1 MNSGYMA
8 KPVMKRLGLISPPG
22 EMKIRPAVFVL
33 MALILLGFYGCSSS
47 SDKKERRDFDKIE
60 SSGYLKVIVRPRPI
74 SLALPGITQILID
87 RKLALALSRKLGLK
101 LKLVVMDD
109 EAAMVRKLRDG
120 KADFIAA
127 GIIASPEKDLAF
139 SIPYRYTDE
148 LLIVKKEV
156 SPPPGRKAGEDSL
169 KGRTVCLS
177 RANQKTSAVKML
189 KSMGVKKFIKP
200 LPGAD
205 PDQALALVE
214 RDECYGA
221 VVDSVSWDEF
231 SDKYTALTQR
241 KVLEKSLP
249 IALLMRPGAV
259 QLRRRINEFLIS
271 RSLTSGSALKYKFDL
286 EGIKKKKVLRM
297 ITRNNALTYYIY
309 RGTPVGFDY
318 ELMKK
323 FADTE
328 GLRLE
333 VVLPP
338 GHSDLIPWLNEGRA
352 DVVAAAMTMTGEREK
367 KAAFTMPYN
376 YVKEVVIVRKDDK
389 SIKSPLDF
397 VGKTVHVRKS
407 SSFYGSLMA
416 LKKKGLDFEIVQLP
430 DDMETED
437 IIDGLIEK
445 RWDIT
450 VCDSNLLAM
459 ERDKGKDVKV
469 AFTIKKQG
477 IGWAVRKED
486 VQLLSALNA
495 FIKKNYRGFFYNTL
509 KDKYFKNS
517 VSSGAWSEKFRY
529 DRSGHISP
537 YDEMAKKYAGRYG
550 LDWRLIVAQ
559 IFQESGFNP
568 RKVSWAGA
576 RGLMQ
581 VMPRTARE
589 LGLKDLYD
597 PESSIK
603 AGTYYLKKLLD
614 RFAPSIKLKDR
625 IRFALAAYHVGYNHV
640 ADARLLARRQGL
652 NPDVWFDNVEK
663 AMLLL
668 QKRVY
673 YRKTRYGYCNGR
685 RTVNYVRE
693 ILNRYNTYLRAD
705 VNKAA

>member
-1 MNSGYMA
+1 MI
-8 KPVMKRLGLISPPG
+8 K
-22 EMKIRPAVFVL
+22 EKIKKI
-33 MALILLGFYGCSSS
+33 ALIGLLRGIKTRRVFCAIMTLIVMGFYGCSPSGAN
-47 SDKKERRDFDKIE
+47 KGGRDLDKIE

-74 SLALPGITQILID
+74 TFALPGITQILID

-109 EAAMVRKLRDG
+109 DAAMLRKLRDG
-120 KADFIAA
+120 KADFVAA

-148 LLIVKKEV
+148 LLIVKKEDA
-156 SPPPGRKAGEDSL
+156 SPSEAGSGRDSL
-169 KGRTVCLS
+169 KGRVICLS
-177 RANQKTSAVKML
+177 RGSQKTSAVRGL
-189 KSMGVKKFIKP
+189 KSIGVKKLIEP

-205 PDQALALVE
+205 PDQALSLLE
-214 RDECYGA
+214 RGECYGA

-231 SDKYTALTQR
+231 SDNYTDLTQAR
-241 KVLEKSLP
+241 VLQKSLP

-271 RSLTSGSALKYKFDL
+271 RSLTSDSTLKYKLDL
-286 EGIKKKKVLRM
+286 DGIKKKKVLRM

-318 ELMKK
+318 EMIKK
-323 FADTE
+323 FADEE

-338 GHSDLIPWLNEGRA
+338 GHNELIPWLNEGRA
-352 DVVAAAMTMTGEREK
+352 DVVAAAMTMTGERK
-367 KAAFTMPYN
+367 KKVAFTEPYN
-376 YVKEVVIVRKDDK
+376 YVKEVVIVRKNDK
-389 SIKSPLDF
+389 AVKSPLDF

-407 SSFYGSLMA
+407 SSFYESLMA
-416 LKKKGLDFEIVQLP
+416 IKKKGLDFEIVQLP

-450 VCDSNLLAM
+450 VCDSNLLEMA
-459 ERDKGKDVKV
+459 RDKRKDVKV

-509 KDKYFKNS
+509 KDKYFKNTA
-517 VSSGAWSEKFRY
+517 SSGAWSEKFRY
-529 DRSGHISP
+529 DTSGNISP
-537 YDEMAKKYAGRYG
+537 YDEMAKKYAGKYG

-576 RGLMQ
+576 KGLMQ

-652 NPDVWFDNVEK
+652 DPDVWFENVEK